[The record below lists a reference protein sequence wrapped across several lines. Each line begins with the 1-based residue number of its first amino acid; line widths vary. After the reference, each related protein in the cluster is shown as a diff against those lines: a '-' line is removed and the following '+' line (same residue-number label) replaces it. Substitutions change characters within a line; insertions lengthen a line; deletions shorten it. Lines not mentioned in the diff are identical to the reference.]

1 MHKITRIKFLL
12 VLLLLF
18 SGLKTHAFD
27 LLLTKTDETC
37 TGNGALQFTITNPQP
52 GATFIFKI
60 YKHPDLVNPIAVVS
74 TNSFGGLQ
82 SGTYRVIAQQDS
94 GGTLT
99 TQFRDIEI
107 LSAIV
112 PITFT
117 LSGVNAFCGPDGQIS
132 VTITAG
138 SASLYELLSGPVIRP
153 PQPSPVFGAIPAGVY
168 QIRVFDTCGEGF
180 VQNFTLLSDSVVLN
194 IGNGGVQGT
203 QLPSC
208 NTISVANPV
217 SVLAPDAIPYPLQAE
232 FTVFPPDGSTP
243 VVVNTTIPA
252 GNPLGTQAGAVI
264 PFFHNQT
271 YQYNIKLTDPCGNQY
286 VLNNNI
292 VNAQFST
299 SIGPVNAPCQQF
311 YLALDHLN
319 FVPPLTVT
327 FTGAPAGFVPENFN
341 VAHPT
346 FAQGTITYGSDA
358 QPVPFGTYSVSVTD
372 ACGRTDTAVITLIP
386 PPNLPDVIVELT
398 GYPGCQ
404 DLGVAEISIAG
415 FTIVSATLTVVP
427 EAYPQAAP
435 IDVSSAIIDGE
446 VRLDPLPSGDYVI
459 VLVDDCGNTYTEP
472 FTVPPGGGGNVVTSS
487 WPGCE
492 TGKGS
497 IRLTGAGS
505 TLVQATLVQAP
516 AGSGLAAGSDVSIQ
530 ISNGT
535 LFMAG
540 LVPGTYVFDLLDSC
554 GNLHAAVNVAVAGY
568 QVIEN
573 NHEVT
578 RYCGSFDLELT
589 HSANGVS
596 PTYWLQKLVAG
607 VWTHPQTGAP
617 YVEGTVP
624 TNATALSLTNNAINY
639 NFGFT
644 GTFRVLKRFQS
655 FANGQDG
662 GGFQDCFETLAE
674 FDFND
679 GFEITGLERLTC
691 DGQFSDIAIYTNGV
705 PPLTYKIKSKNGDTS
720 FVVDNGNSNIFEQ
733 LESTTYEFE
742 VQHACGHIRN
752 IMVNIGNLPSVAQV
766 PSPDDIPPLMV
777 CADAASGE
785 AVFNLTVNNSI
796 ILGSQNPANY
806 TITYYLSQTD
816 AANATNAIPTSITS
830 AGTTVYV
837 RLGHLASSCF
847 AVTSF
852 DLIAQPIPVLDF
864 ATLYPVCQGE
874 SVVVSAPAG
883 MVLYQWSDGQ
893 TGPSATFS
901 QPGNYTLTVSN
912 GFCEAEYPFTVTPS
926 APPVIASIKTTDW
939 TDQDNTI
946 SVSLSNPQGEYLYS
960 IDGVNFQESGVFE
973 NLLPGAYT
981 VYVLSEACG
990 MMTQNVFLLMYPRF
1004 FTPNG
1009 DGFND
1014 FWRVKFAEAEPGLKT
1029 FVFDRYGKLIT
1040 SILPDAVGWDG
1051 TLNGR
1056 MLPSTD
1062 YWFVVVRENGIE
1074 HRGHFS
1080 MKR

>member
-1 MHKITRIKFLL
+1 MHKTTRIQFLL

-37 TGNGALQFTITNPQP
+37 TGNGALHFQP
-52 GATFIFKI
+52 ANHDAGATFTFKI

-107 LSAIV
+107 LSAIE
-112 PITFT
+112 PMTFS
-117 LSGVNAFCGPDGQIS
+117 LSGIHAFCGPDGQIS
-132 VTITAG
+132 VIVTTG
-138 SASLYELLSGPVIRP
+138 SASLYEILSGPVIRP

-180 VQNFTLLSDSVVLN
+180 VQNFTLLSDSVMINL
-194 IGNGGVQGT
+194 GNGGVQGT

-208 NTISVANPV
+208 STITVANPI
-217 SVLAPDAIPYPLQAE
+217 SVLAPDTIPYPLQAE

-243 VVVNTTIPA
+243 VIVNSTIPS
-252 GNPLGTQAGAVI
+252 GNPLSTQAVAVI
-264 PFFHNQT
+264 PFFHNQA
-271 YQYNIKLTDPCGNQY
+271 YHYNIKITDPCGNQY
-286 VLNNNI
+286 VLNNNV

-299 SIGPVNAPCQQF
+299 SIGPVIAPCQQF

-319 FVPPLTVT
+319 FVPPLSVT
-327 FTGAPAGFVPENFN
+327 FTGAPPGFVPEDFN
-341 VAHPT
+341 AAHPT
-346 FAQGTITYGSDA
+346 FAQGSITYGSDV
-358 QPVPFGTYSVSVTD
+358 QPVPFGTYAISVTD

-386 PPNLPDVIVELT
+386 PPNPPDVIVELT

-404 DLGVAEISIAG
+404 DLGVAEISIVG
-415 FTIVSATLTVVP
+415 FTIISATLTIVP
-427 EAYPQAAP
+427 AAYPQAAP
-435 IDVSSAIIDGE
+435 IDVSSAILDGE

-492 TGKGS
+492 PGKGS

-505 TLVQATLVQAP
+505 TLVQATLVQSP
-516 AGSGLAAGSDVSIQ
+516 AGSGFSAGSDVSAQ
-530 ISNGT
+530 ISNGAV
-535 LFMAG
+535 FMAG
-540 LVPGTYVFDLLDSC
+540 LIPGTYVFDLLDSC
-554 GNLHAAVNVAVAGY
+554 GNLHAGVSVVVVGY
-568 QVIEN
+568 QVLLN
-573 NHEVT
+573 NHAVT
-578 RYCGSFDLELT
+578 RHCGSFDLYLYHT
-589 HSANGVS
+589 ANGVS
-596 PTYWLQKLVAG
+596 PTYWLQKLNG
-607 VWTHPQTGAP
+607 SVWTHPQTGAP

-639 NFGFT
+639 NLGFT

-662 GGFQDCFETLAE
+662 GGFRDCFETLAN

-705 PPLTYKIKSKNGDTS
+705 PPLTFKIKSKNGDTS
-720 FVVDNGNSNIFEQ
+720 FVVDNGNNNVFEQ
-733 LESTTYEFE
+733 LESATYEFE

-752 IMVNIGNLPSVAQV
+752 IIANIGNLPSVAQV
-766 PSPDDIPPLMV
+766 PSASQIPSLSV
-777 CADAASGE
+777 C
-785 AVFNLTVNNSI
+785 
-796 ILGSQNPANY
+796 
-806 TITYYLSQTD
+806 
-816 AANATNAIPTSITS
+816 ANATSGQAAFDLTLNNAFILGAQNPENYSITFYLS
-830 AGTTVYV
+830 LPDAETATNPIPPSITTASTTVYA
-837 RLGHLASSCF
+837 RLQHLTSNCF

-852 DLIAQPIPVLDF
+852 DLIAQPVPTLDF
-864 ATLYPVCQGE
+864 AVQYPVCQGQ
-874 SVVVSAPAG
+874 SVVVNAPGG
-883 MVLYQWSDGQ
+883 MVLYEWSDGQ

-901 QPGNYTLTVSN
+901 EPGNYTLTVSN
-912 GFCEAEYPFTVTPS
+912 GFCTAQYPFAVTPS
-926 APPVIASIKTTDW
+926 APPAIASIKTTDW
-939 TDQDNTI
+939 TENDNSI
-946 SVSLSNPQGEYLYS
+946 AVSLSNPQGNYWYS
-960 IDGVNFQESGVFE
+960 LDGVTFQTSNVFE
-973 NLLPGAYT
+973 DLLPGAYT

-990 MMTQNVFLLMYPRF
+990 MIAQNVFLLMYPRF

-1014 FWRVKFAEAEPGLKT
+1014 FWRVRFAEAEPGLKT
-1029 FVFDRYGKLIT
+1029 FIFDRYGKLIT
-1040 SILPDAVGWDG
+1040 SLLPDGAGWDG
-1051 TLNGR
+1051 TYNGR